1 MPRNYTKVRILEVL
15 HSNGYGGWMTS
26 KDVAQSLWLSVSN
39 ASELLRRYWRQG
51 LLKRQ
56 RNYGVPKGYWYCLT
70 EAGYERLIY
79 LADLLDAENC
89 W

>member
-1 MPRNYTKVRILEVL
+1 
-15 HSNGYGGWMTS
+15 MTS
-26 KDVAQSLWLSVSN
+26 QDVAQFLGLTVSN
-39 ASELLRRYWRQG
+39 SSELLRRYYRQG

-79 LADLLDAENC
+79 LADLLDAESYYG
-89 W
+89 